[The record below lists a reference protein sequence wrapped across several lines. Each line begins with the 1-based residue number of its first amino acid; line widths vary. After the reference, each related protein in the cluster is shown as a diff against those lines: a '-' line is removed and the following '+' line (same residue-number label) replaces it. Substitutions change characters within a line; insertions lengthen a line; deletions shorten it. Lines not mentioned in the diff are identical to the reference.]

1 VIDEI
6 LPTRRVSVR
15 LKGKSFGKTK
25 ILGPLA
31 LDVKA
36 GETLAILGPSGVG
49 KTTLLRLIAGL
60 DSQFEGTIQKPERIA
75 MVFQEPVLLPWRSAI
90 ENIMITTRASPDEAN
105 RHLADVGLSGR
116 EKDFPVHF
124 SLGQQRRLSLAR
136 AFAAKPDLLVLDE
149 PFASLDETTAAQM
162 FELTSALIRAGG
174 VTAILVTHS
183 KLEAE
188 RLADR
193 IIVLAGSPATV
204 SA

>member
-1 VIDEI
+1 MSNQAPLNHPI
-6 LPTRRVSVR
+6 SVR
-15 LKGKSFGKTK
+15 LESKSFGETK
-25 ILGPLA
+25 ILGPIA
-31 LDVKA
+31 LDVNA
-36 GETLAILGPSGVG
+36 GETLAILGPSGIG

-60 DSQFEGTIQKPERIA
+60 DLRYDGIIQRPERIA

-90 ENIMITTRASPDEAN
+90 DNVLITTGATPEEAR
-105 RHLADVGLSGR
+105 RHLADVSLSGR

-124 SLGQQRRLSLAR
+124 SLGQQRRLALAR

-149 PFASLDETTAAQM
+149 PFASLDEATAEQM
-162 FELTSALIRAGG
+162 FDLTSALIKAGG

-193 IIVLAGSPATV
+193 IVVLSGSPATL
-204 SA
+204 AG